1 MKDNEEMVNKTGD
14 DNVYN
19 LSKIN
24 VGKMFS
30 IPTFH
35 AQQTIILS
43 EAIINLRI
51 KFIL

>member
-30 IPTFH
+30 FFTGKLRNGEFSIPIFH
-35 AQQTIILS
+35 AKQTIILS
-43 EAIINLRI
+43 
-51 KFIL
+51 